1 MNVIYL
7 RVSTDLQ
14 DTQHQENSCKEYAKR
29 NDIAIDKIYRDEG
42 ISAYS
47 KDVSARKSFSEI
59 LHLAHQGKI
68 QHLVVFESSRIS
80 RRFAEGI
87 TIIEELTRCN
97 VLVHSVVDNRI
108 INKEDLDQLFNS
120 FKFFMNQKASRETSD
135 RIKSSKKLCRE
146 QGRYLGGK
154 ILTGFKV
161 DENGFEVIDEDKKDE
176 VIQMFDDYIAYGGG
190 YTIKKYKFSHH
201 QILLQKLKNKK
212 YIKIIGEAKFN
223 QVQKL
228 IKSRTTARKGNT
240 TRSTNKTDVPYEG
253 LLYHIC
259 GKKLVIDRD
268 KKGLPFFRCKKCKG
282 DINITAKK
290 SFTGTALMNNID
302 KEVMEILNTLDR
314 EKLEERYNSRC
325 NKNKTIISHRIKELN
340 NLSKNKEKALKL
352 ANAKLEKYIMT
363 DANDNMIK
371 AVSDMIAKVK
381 DELNGINTELE
392 KKQMELD
399 NINIEDKTHALIINK
414 ILEIKDIY
422 ARADNI
428 KKKAI
433 LNVLIKKVVIRN
445 IDDFDIYL
453 NI

>member
-87 TIIEELTRCN
+87 TIIEELTRCG

-135 RIKSSKKLCRE
+135 RIKSSKKLCKE

-161 DENGFEVIDEDKKDE
+161 DENGFEVVDEDKKDE
-176 VIQMFDDYIAYGGG
+176 VIQMFDDYIHYNGG

-212 YIKIIGEAKFN
+212 YIKIVGEAKFN

-228 IKSRTTARKGNT
+228 IKSRTTARKGNIT
-240 TRSTNKTDVPYEG
+240 NGTNKTSGILINVKRTIKMTYA
-253 LLYHIC
+253 H
-259 GKKLVIDRD
+259 
-268 KKGLPFFRCKKCKG
+268 PFITNIG
-282 DINITAKK
+282 IN
-290 SFTGTALMNNID
+290 N
-302 KEVMEILNTLDR
+302 
-314 EKLEERYNSRC
+314 
-325 NKNKTIISHRIKELN
+325 HRI
-340 NLSKNKEKALKL
+340 LK
-352 ANAKLEKYIMT
+352 IFF
-363 DANDNMIK
+363 I
-371 AVSDMIAKVK
+371 
-381 DELNGINTELE
+381 
-392 KKQMELD
+392 
-399 NINIEDKTHALIINK
+399 
-414 ILEIKDIY
+414 
-422 ARADNI
+422 
-428 KKKAI
+428 
-433 LNVLIKKVVIRN
+433 
-445 IDDFDIYL
+445 
-453 NI
+453 